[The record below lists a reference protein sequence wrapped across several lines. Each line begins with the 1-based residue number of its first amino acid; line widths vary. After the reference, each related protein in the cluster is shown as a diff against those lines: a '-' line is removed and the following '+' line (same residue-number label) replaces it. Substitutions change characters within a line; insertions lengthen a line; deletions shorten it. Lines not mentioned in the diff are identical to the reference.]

1 MTGTTDT
8 STPRKHRDRIGIVLY
23 LIYLVL
29 LVAGLLIVL
38 RIVQIQ
44 IFFRPDPKI
53 ESALTPKTTART
65 IIPKRGNIYDCH
77 GRLLAISSPEYQFYM
92 DCTVLKDEFAKQD
105 NGAELEAQWLD
116 EARELAKG
124 FAAEFGDRSASEYYR
139 LIRNGRASGR
149 KYVKIGHEVD
159 LNAYNRIM
167 QLPLA
172 RDGRYRGGVIAERS
186 DIRHY
191 PYGTLARRTIGFVR
205 DNDSQVTN
213 THIGLEGKF
222 DYILHGKEG
231 REYLRS
237 TDLGT
242 VSNTDSS
249 LVRAEDGKD
258 LYTTLD
264 IDYQQ
269 IADAALREQIEGE
282 EDLEGACL
290 VLMETKTGAIR
301 AMVNLVRGQEGEF
314 GEYQNLAISRKAE
327 PGSVFKTVTLMSVL
341 EDGFVKSLEETL
353 PATNGHV
360 EGTSIN
366 DSHIRD
372 FARQHDTDE
381 ISILDGFKIS
391 SNYVFA
397 TLAVKYYGR
406 TKTSDGTERFL
417 SNLYNYK
424 LGEAFDFDLDGLQTP
439 TIPSPETRYWT
450 NTDLGSIAYG
460 YSTEETHLHILTF
473 YNAIANK
480 GRMMKPYLVNGPSI
494 LNSAVCSRA
503 VADTITRALKAVTE
517 DGTARRLRGA
527 KCSVAGKTGTS
538 FGTFPNGKYVDENGK
553 RKYQGTFVGFF
564 PAEDPQYSVI
574 CMVYSNP
581 TGKSFQGGGI
591 PARAVRTMIDKI
603 YNIDPYFRDRIR
615 TGRR

>member
-1 MTGTTDT
+1 
-8 STPRKHRDRIGIVLY
+8 
-23 LIYLVL
+23 
-29 LVAGLLIVL
+29 
-38 RIVQIQ
+38 
-44 IFFRPDPKI
+44 
-53 ESALTPKTTART
+53 
-65 IIPKRGNIYDCH
+65 
-77 GRLLAISSPEYQFYM
+77 
-92 DCTVLKDEFAKQD
+92 
-105 NGAELEAQWLD
+105 
-116 EARELAKG
+116 
-124 FAAEFGDRSASEYYR
+124 
-139 LIRNGRASGR
+139 
-149 KYVKIGHEVD
+149 
-159 LNAYNRIM
+159 
-167 QLPLA
+167 
-172 RDGRYRGGVIAERS
+172 
-186 DIRHY
+186 
-191 PYGTLARRTIGFVR
+191 
-205 DNDSQVTN
+205 
-213 THIGLEGKF
+213 
-222 DYILHGKEG
+222 
-231 REYLRS
+231 
-237 TDLGT
+237 
-242 VSNTDSS
+242 
-249 LVRAEDGKD
+249 
-258 LYTTLD
+258 
-264 IDYQQ
+264 
-269 IADAALREQIEGE
+269 
-282 EDLEGACL
+282 
-290 VLMETKTGAIR
+290 
-301 AMVNLVRGQEGEF
+301 
-314 GEYQNLAISRKAE
+314 
-327 PGSVFKTVTLMSVL
+327 MSVL

-460 YSTEETHLHILTF
+460 YSTEETPLHILTF

>member
-92 DCTVLKDEFAKQD
+92 DCTVLKDEFAKQE

-116 EARELAKG
+116 EARELARG
-124 FAAEFGDRSASEYYR
+124 FAAEFGDRSASEYYS

-249 LVRAEDGKD
+249 IVRAEDGKD

-460 YSTEETHLHILTF
+460 YSTEETPLHILTF

>member
-1 MTGTTDT
+1 M
-8 STPRKHRDRIGIVLY
+8 
-23 LIYLVL
+23 
-29 LVAGLLIVL
+29 
-38 RIVQIQ
+38 
-44 IFFRPDPKI
+44 
-53 ESALTPKTTART
+53 
-65 IIPKRGNIYDCH
+65 
-77 GRLLAISSPEYQFYM
+77 
-92 DCTVLKDEFAKQD
+92 
-105 NGAELEAQWLD
+105 
-116 EARELAKG
+116 
-124 FAAEFGDRSASEYYR
+124 
-139 LIRNGRASGR
+139 
-149 KYVKIGHEVD
+149 KIGHEVD

-249 LVRAEDGKD
+249 IVRAEDGKD
-258 LYTTLD
+258 LYTTLN

-353 PATNGHV
+353 PATTGHV

-460 YSTEETHLHILTF
+460 YSTEETPLHILTF